1 MSTNYIF
8 TSIWFAAALI
18 YLLPTLIAFY
28 RHANSVWPI
37 AVLNLLLGWTL
48 LGGVAALVWSLTA
61 IKDVPMHRAAV
72 CPACLTP
79 MHPDARICPHCRTP
93 LGGPDPHKPVYGQR
107 LP

>member
-1 MSTNYIF
+1 VSTNYIF

-48 LGGVAALVWSLTA
+48 IMWFGASVWAMTDKTHS
-61 IKDVPMHRAAV
+61 R
-72 CPACLTP
+72 
-79 MHPDARICPHCRTP
+79 
-93 LGGPDPHKPVYGQR
+93 
-107 LP
+107 